1 VIDVAEIRVN
11 FAGVEMAAQDI
22 RKTAEAI
29 NLQLADLK
37 KFLAPLAATWSGE
50 AAGLYQE
57 RQRVWDGAQAGQQ
70 AQLARMA
77 GLADAAAIGY
87 RQVDKRAGAYFR

>member
-1 VIDVAEIRVN
+1 MSEIKVN
-11 FAGVEMAAQDI
+11 FAGVEMAGQDI

-29 NLQLADLK
+29 NAQLADLK

-57 RQRVWDGAQAGQQ
+57 RQRAWDGAQAGQQ

-77 GLADAAAIGY
+77 SLAEVAATGY
-87 RQVDKRAGAYFR
+87 RQVDKRAGAYFA

>member
-1 VIDVAEIRVN
+1 MAEIKVN

-37 KFLAPLAATWSGE
+37 KFLAPLAATWTGE
-50 AAGLYQE
+50 AAGRYQE
-57 RQRVWDGAQAGQQ
+57 RQRVWDTAQAGQQ

-77 GLADAAAIGY
+77 SMADAAAVGY
-87 RQVDKRAGAYFR
+87 RHVDKRAGAYFT